1 MAKQK
6 SLMRGMLAGMAGGL
20 VAAWMMNEFV
30 LGPGQKIEKPLE
42 VEETGPLAHYAF
54 GVLSGG
60 IYGGLAEY
68 SGTSPFRI
76 WHQLRWRPVQHRRPR
91 VGDSTFG
98 NGSAISPRP
107 SPRMWSTALPLSW
120 CAVSCAPSFSNR
132 LD

>member
-30 LGPGQKIEKPLE
+30 LGASQKIEKPLE

-68 SGTSPFRI
+68 SGIVRSGFGTSYGGVLF
-76 WHQLRWRPVQHRRPR
+76 
-91 VGDSTFG
+91 
-98 NGSAISPRP
+98 
-107 SPRMWSTALPLSW
+107 STAAPVLGISALETDQPSSSPIAAHVIYGVTTELVRRVVR
-120 CAVSCAPSFSNR
+120 AV
-132 LD
+132 L